1 MVFKEGLATPFR
13 TVGRASIAAWFF
25 QYSVMGFIFQTC
37 DRALSS
43 AMGVPRVVYGEEL
56 MQPPKAEAA
65 AVALSV
71 SEQARVAAKAV
82 LAPALAGTIES
93 VVANRAEAQR
103 FHGLPKLAAI
113 ETKLGWG
120 PIARACGPGFVA
132 NASRNFVMSATS
144 FVLTPTLY
152 QRYFP
157 QERKSQASLF
167 WFGLGATLSSQ
178 QQAILAILATP
189 ACTSALGTNIFFGNV
204 IAITQQALWGR
215 ALDYGA
221 VNGGTSIHFSPHA
234 APLVHPG
241 PL

>member
-1 MVFKEGLATPFR
+1 
-13 TVGRASIAAWFF
+13 
-25 QYSVMGFIFQTC
+25 
-37 DRALSS
+37 
-43 AMGVPRVVYGEEL
+43 
-56 MQPPKAEAA
+56 
-65 AVALSV
+65 
-71 SEQARVAAKAV
+71 
-82 LAPALAGTIES
+82 
-93 VVANRAEAQR
+93 
-103 FHGLPKLAAI
+103 
-113 ETKLGWG
+113 
-120 PIARACGPGFVA
+120 
-132 NASRNFVMSATS
+132 MSATS